1 MMPPSEPIESLF
13 LEFRQCGAASA
24 LAQVFDSTSHELGR
38 VASYLVGDRQR
49 AEDLLQATWLT
60 AMTTADRW
68 DASRPLLPWLLGI
81 LANHARN
88 LRRAHRRE
96 VTGTDALEALLA
108 KDDPLRGS
116 VDGEVAEL
124 LQQAL
129 AQLPA
134 PFKEVVVLHLQHG
147 LSAKE
152 IGAALGRPAGTVRT
166 QIVRGLDR
174 LRASLP
180 AALATGLTLSML
192 TPECLAGVR
201 QVLLAQLP
209 QAAATGVAAAS
220 HGLRWLLV
228 SACLGIA
235 TWLVWQWQA
244 GAVTLPSAPQAA
256 AQPVAVLPELPTP
269 PVAERSMLAEA
280 PQQDVAAAQV
290 DATPATMPRRSIT
303 VHVRH
308 RDQPERQA
316 GEIVG
321 LIEAEE
327 VRFLATDAEGDV
339 TFEDVARLSFYQVF
353 LAGTEWKETWQP
365 QRDRARFAHELT
377 LSVDTADTL
386 VVTVV
391 DALGRPVS
399 GAAVESNASQFAR
412 RTWCPMGVTGADG
425 VLRLRGV
432 RREWAQL
439 RARASGHAVSP
450 MAGMQRQ
457 ADGLVCR
464 LQLGGPA
471 APLVGRVVD
480 PQGNPIAAEL
490 GTIAFGSDLVEPWY
504 DRTAADGTFL
514 LDWLPMGRVALVAR
528 ARNDEGALIGMLRVE
543 VPTAERVA
551 IKLGHGASLRGSTRF
566 FDGSPGG
573 GSQVSLRML
582 ADGALEF
589 PFAVRDFRSQG
600 EGEFSSEG
608 LLPGRWLVRATI
620 GEAEVTEILELG
632 REPVSVWNAVAPE
645 LRPLRVRLVD
655 PRGKPL
661 EGWRV
666 QLGDAKGHRLALSW
680 PTDAKGETSEHAVW
694 RLPVDRSYDLQLF
707 DAAAY
712 ALHPEIPV
720 WRVPGISLVED
731 LLEVVVPEHARAQHQ
746 IHGLV
751 VDEHNQPLPAKVM
764 VFRPGVERDGPQV
777 ECDAM
782 GRFAVG
788 PFAPGRL
795 VLRLVVPGR
804 PPLRLPAV
812 EVPMS
817 GDLDLGTLVLA
828 PACTVHAALA
838 DHAET
843 PPDLRLEL
851 VAERGGERFPLQRT
865 ERGGFQHSALPAGAY
880 RLTGSSAA
888 FVVVAGVVQ
897 ATPGIASKV
906 EFRLERA
913 PVVPILVDLGW
924 EQRAQSMFAGE
935 FVVRSAAGGLLLQRR
950 LARHFR
956 GQVDEPLRFEV
967 ALPVGEYTVSLDAG
981 WGAIRQRILVDA
993 AGAAVRFAAVR

>member
-1 MMPPSEPIESLF
+1 MTSLDSTESRF
-13 LEFRQCGAASA
+13 LRFRQHGDAGA
-24 LAQVFDSTSHELGR
+24 LAAVFDATAAELGR
-38 VASYLVGDRQR
+38 VASYLAGDRQR
-49 AEDLLQATWLT
+49 AEDLLQATWLS
-60 AMTTADRW
+60 AMTGAERW

-88 LRRAHRRE
+88 LRRANRRE
-96 VTGTDALEALLA
+96 VTGSAALEALLA

-116 VDGEVAEL
+116 VDGEFADL

-180 AALATGLTLSML
+180 AALATGVTLSML

-201 QVLLAQLP
+201 QVLLAQVP

-220 HGLRWLLV
+220 QGLRWLLAC
-228 SACLGIA
+228 ACLGIA
-235 TWLVWQWQA
+235 TWWIWQWQA
-244 GAVTLPSAPQAA
+244 MAATPPRALQAA
-256 AQPVAVLPELPTP
+256 AQPVAVLPLPLAP
-269 PVAERSMLAEA
+269 QVAERSMLAEA
-280 PQQDVAAAQV
+280 PQQAVAPALV
-290 DATPATMPRRSIT
+290 DATPATMPRRTIT

-316 GEIVG
+316 GEMVG

-327 VRFLATDAEGDV
+327 VRFLATDAQGDV

-353 LAGTEWKETWQP
+353 LAGTEWNETWLP
-365 QRDRARFAHELT
+365 QRDRARFAHEMT
-377 LSVDTADTL
+377 LSVDSPDTL

-412 RTWCPMGVTGADG
+412 RTWCPIGVTGADG

-432 RREWAQL
+432 RKEWAQL

-457 ADGLVCR
+457 ADGHVCR

-471 APLVGRVVD
+471 ASLVGRVVD
-480 PQGNPIAAEL
+480 PQGNPIAAEF
-490 GTIAFGSDLVEPWY
+490 GTIAFGSDLVAPWY

-528 ARNDEGALIGMLRVE
+528 ARKDEETLIGMLRVE
-543 VPTAERVA
+543 LPTAERVEL
-551 IKLGHGASLRGSTRF
+551 KLERGASLRGSTRF

-600 EGEFSSEG
+600 EGEFSCDG

-632 REPVSVWNAVAPE
+632 RDPVSVWNAVAPE
-645 LRPLRVRLVD
+645 VRPLRVRLVD
-655 PRGKPL
+655 PRGKAL
-661 EGWRV
+661 EDWRV
-666 QLGDAKGHRLALSW
+666 QLCDAKGHRMATSW
-680 PTDAKGETSEHAVW
+680 PTDANGETAEQAVW
-694 RLPVDRSYDLQLF
+694 RLPVDRGYDLHLF

-712 ALHPEIPV
+712 ALHPGIPV
-720 WRVPGISLVED
+720 WRVPAISLVEEV
-731 LLEVVVPEHARAQHQ
+731 LEVVVPEHARAQHQ

-751 VDEHNQPLPAKVM
+751 VDENNQPLPGKVM
-764 VFRPGVERDGPQV
+764 VFRPGLERDGSQV

-795 VLRLVVPGR
+795 VLRVVAPGR

-812 EVPMS
+812 EVPML
-817 GDLDLGTLVLA
+817 GDLDLGTLVMA
-828 PACTVHAALA
+828 PACTVHAAVA
-838 DHAET
+838 GQAEI

-851 VAERGGERFPLQRT
+851 VAEQGGERFSLQRT
-865 ERGGFQHSALPAGAY
+865 ERGGFLHSALPAGAY

-888 FVVVAGVVQ
+888 SVVVAGVVQ
-897 ATPGIASKV
+897 ATPGIASTV

-913 PVVPILVDLGW
+913 PVLRILVDLGW
-924 EQRAQSMFAGE
+924 EQRAQSMFVGDFA
-935 FVVRSAAGGLLLQRR
+935 VRSAAGGLVLQRR

-956 GQVDEPLRFEV
+956 GQVEEPLRFEV
-967 ALPVGEYTVSLDAG
+967 ALPVGEYTASFDAG
-981 WGAIRQRILVDA
+981 YGPVSQRIRVED
-993 AGAAVRFAAVR
+993 AGAEVRFAAAR